1 MLDFAELLPF
11 TQNSEVLTQKVES
24 IKTAGS
30 KNFEIVADFDGTL
43 TTGKLPDGS
52 KISTFGLFRCFYAN
66 PKYRDEAQ
74 ALFDHY
80 YPLEVDENIE
90 IETKN
95 LHMEKWWI
103 QHLSLIISLGITKSQ
118 IMDFAVQ
125 QETFV
130 RHGFGRF
137 DHIVDFYDIP
147 TTIFSAG
154 LGDIV
159 QGMLNYR
166 FATYTIN
173 SNFFQFN
180 DAGIATDYYN
190 PIIHSHNKTS
200 KVMQGLCSAQRP
212 NKRNNVLLLGDSLVD
227 ANMVNDTDFETVLR
241 IGFCSNEK
249 LLPQFQSVYDVVLP
263 NEESLD
269 IVSDL
274 IEHII

>member
-11 TQNSEVLTQKVES
+11 TQKVES

-30 KNFEIVADFDGTL
+30 KNFEIISDFDGTL

-52 KISTFGLFRCFYAN
+52 KISTFGLFRCFYEN

-103 QHLSLIISLGITKSQ
+103 QHLSLIISLGITKSH

-137 DHIVDFYDIP
+137 DHIVDFYD
-147 TTIFSAG
+147 G

-159 QGMLNYR
+159 KTTLDHKFCDYKIS
-166 FATYTIN
+166 FTCDYEIS

-180 DAGIATDYYN
+180 EAGVAVDYHL

-200 KVMQGLCSAQRP
+200 RMMEGLHSTQRP
-212 NKRNNVLLLGDSLVD
+212 NKRNNCMVLGDSPAD

-249 LLPQFQSVYDVVLP
+249 LLPQFQSVYDIVLS
-263 NEESLD
+263 NENSLD
-269 IVSDL
+269 VITDL